1 MMSEKNRAGEAMI
14 RVSGLS
20 KEYRLYDSK
29 QQRLWDTLFPS
40 RKRKP
45 RIHSALRNIDLEVCR
60 GETVGV
66 IGVNGSG
73 KSTLLKI
80 LTGVVTP
87 TSGEVEV
94 RGRVSALLELGA
106 GFNTEYTGIENIYLN
121 GTMMNI
127 PREEM
132 DKLLP
137 GIVEFADIGEFI
149 HQPVKNYSSGMFAR
163 LAFSVAISVKP
174 DILIVDEA
182 LSVGD
187 IFFQTKCYKKFD
199 EFRAAGMTI
208 LFVSHDL
215 SSISK
220 YCSRTILLNKG
231 ELVAEGQPKEIV
243 DLYKRML
250 AKQMNTD
257 ALAEESRDCRKGDGT
272 GKTGNTWI
280 WREAMVCNPDRLEYG
295 DKLAEIVDFGIFDQM
310 DYPTNTIPVGEPCII
325 RMKVCFHAD
334 ILEPIFAFTIKNKL
348 GIELTGTNTMF
359 ENCSTG
365 LCKTGE
371 TCVVSFTQRIHLR
384 GGEYLLSLGVTGFG
398 SDDLKVYHRLYDI
411 CNFLVVCSK
420 DTVGYFDP
428 ESTVTIKKE
437 ENRTR

>member
-1 MMSEKNRAGEAMI
+1 MCCEGAGAMQDYVI
-14 RVSGLS
+14 RVENLC
-20 KEYRLYDSK
+20 KDYKLYDNK
-29 QQRLWDTLFPS
+29 KERLWEGLFPS
-40 RKRKP
+40 RKHRPK
-45 RIHSALRNIDLEVCR
+45 IHSALKNVNLRVRR
-60 GETVGV
+60 GETIGV

-87 TSGEVEV
+87 TSGTVEV
-94 RGRVSALLELGA
+94 NGRVSALLELGA

-132 DKLLP
+132 DALLP
-137 GIVEFADIGEFI
+137 QIIEFADIGEFI
-149 HQPVKNYSSGMFAR
+149 NQPVKNYSSGMFAR

-199 EFRAAGMTI
+199 EFREAGMTI

-215 SSISK
+215 GSISK
-220 YCSRTILLNKG
+220 YCSRTILLNRG
-231 ELVAEGQPKEIV
+231 EVAAEGEPKEVV
-243 DLYKRML
+243 DLYKKML
-250 AKQMNTD
+250 AKQMSEETEQEAPD
-257 ALAEESRDCRKGDGT
+257 ARDGAPGDSAV
-272 GKTGNTWI
+272 
-280 WREAMVCNPDRLEYG
+280 WREAMVCNPERLEYG
-295 DKLAEIVDFGIFDQM
+295 DKSVEIVDFGIFDRKGFL
-310 DYPTNTIPVGEPCII
+310 TNTIPLGEPFSI
-325 RMKVCFHAD
+325 RIKARFQRD
-334 ILEPIFAFTIKNKL
+334 IEEPIFAFTIKNKL

-359 ENCSTG
+359 ENTRVGACRA
-365 LCKTGE
+365 GE
-371 TCVVSFTQRIHLR
+371 TLVISFTQRVLLR
-384 GGEYLLSLGVTGFG
+384 GGEYLLSLGCTGFG
-398 SDDLKVYHRLYDI
+398 KDELEVYHRLYDI

-428 ESTVTIKKE
+428 ESEVAVEREKA
-437 ENRTR
+437 